1 MVKVGKLRIMELL
14 EPNFFGGVLNHNIV
28 IIEKGPNGGL
38 MMIDTGLPGYL
49 EEISKFLRSWNF
61 HIEDISDIVITHWHP
76 DHAGNASIIKKISK
90 AKVYA
95 HFKELPKIKYP
106 ENISLDYNKVKEELN
121 VSKEDFENTMKR
133 IKEIKYEPVDIDFTL
148 KGGEMLG
155 EFKVIHVP
163 GHTEGHIA
171 LYDGYNLIAGD
182 AIRGINGASPPL
194 KFFSWNYEL
203 ALESFNKLINRRS
216 KIIVPFHGELIFY

>member
-76 DHAGNASIIKKISK
+76 DH
-90 AKVYA
+90 
-95 HFKELPKIKYP
+95 
-106 ENISLDYNKVKEELN
+106 
-121 VSKEDFENTMKR
+121 
-133 IKEIKYEPVDIDFTL
+133 
-148 KGGEMLG
+148 
-155 EFKVIHVP
+155 
-163 GHTEGHIA
+163 
-171 LYDGYNLIAGD
+171 
-182 AIRGINGASPPL
+182 
-194 KFFSWNYEL
+194 
-203 ALESFNKLINRRS
+203 
-216 KIIVPFHGELIFY
+216 